1 LEPIKINLA
10 TFEYQDKRLAYP
22 VMLMTALIIL
32 LISILSIRTGINT
45 QGEINEY
52 EKTIE
57 SQEQNAIKR
66 QQIKKETTRRLKDTE
81 IESLKKDIGFINSL
95 IKMDAYPYDRML
107 DTLELCLPRGIV
119 LSDLKM
125 SKDLNMVT
133 LQGKADSME
142 KITDFINSLNDSKI
156 FKNNNLLN
164 LSVSREDKGQDDS
177 SSIDNGITFEMEC
190 SIDKNQ
196 IWERK
201 S

>member
-81 IESLKKDIGFINSL
+81 IESLKKDIGFINGL

-133 LQGKADSME
+133 LQGKSDSME

-164 LSVSREDKGQDDS
+164 LSVSREANSEEDS
-177 SSIDNGITFEMEC
+177 SAMDDGVTFEMEC

-196 IWERK
+196 IWVK
-201 S
+201 K